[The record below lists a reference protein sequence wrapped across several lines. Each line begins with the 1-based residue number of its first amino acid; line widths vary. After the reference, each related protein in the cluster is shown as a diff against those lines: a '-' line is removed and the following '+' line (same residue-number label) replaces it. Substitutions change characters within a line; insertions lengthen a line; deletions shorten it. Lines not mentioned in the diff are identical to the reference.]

1 MALGQRYGERFRMRY
16 KRLLIAALLILFVS
30 CSVIAW
36 NSHKSYSIEN
46 WQVVNH
52 QQEFVPYGYLL
63 KFKERAD
70 QLDDS
75 KIYNIARYKASL
87 INQARAM
94 GIAQDNLAT
103 AFTTA
108 GYIVYYSIYPVLI
121 GMLLSVP
128 GLYSNIRQEGRISL
142 DWTRLGAV
150 GIPALA
156 LTLSQILYWFTPIG
170 RIIAPVLPGW
180 GLVKDIV
187 VVGGIILGYTLL
199 SSIRKVPHTHE
210 VSKTL

>member
-1 MALGQRYGERFRMRY
+1 V
-16 KRLLIAALLILFVS
+16 KRLGWYLVYGVVLIVLSLWLTKHAEELRIMVS
-30 CSVIAW
+30 
-36 NSHKSYSIEN
+36 
-46 WQVVNH
+46 
-52 QQEFVPYGYLL
+52 
-63 KFKERAD
+63 RT
-70 QLDDS
+70 
-75 KIYNIARYKASL
+75 YKP
-87 INQARAM
+87 
-94 GIAQDNLAT
+94 
-103 AFTTA
+103 A
-108 GYIVYYSIYPVLI
+108 GYIVYNSIYPVLI